1 MKDHSATLLADGFV
15 FLEAPRW
22 HNNQL
27 WVSDVFDKKL
37 HVVQLDGSRDF
48 VCDVPGR
55 ACGIGFLPDDT
66 PIVVSCAEKKLLK
79 VSGNTASVYA
89 DLSEIATGD
98 LNDLVTDEEGRIY
111 VGNFG
116 YDLFGG
122 AQAELTDI
130 HVVEPNGS
138 IRVAASGLEFPNG
151 SIIKDSGCTFV
162 VAETWSCRLTA
173 FDRGPDGALTNP
185 RLYADLGERQPDGI
199 CVDAEGGIWV
209 GCYNT
214 GEFVRVLDGGEI
226 TDIVKFDGN
235 AVACALGGEQG
246 NTLFCCVYL
255 GTDDE
260 LKARQLRSAI
270 YTVEVDVPGP
280 V

>member
-1 MKDHSATLLADGFV
+1 MKDQSATLLADGFV

-37 HVVQLDGSRDF
+37 YIVQMDGSRKF

-55 ACGIGFLPDDT
+55 ACGIGFLPDNT

-79 VSGNTASVYA
+79 VSGETASVYA

-98 LNDLVTDEEGRIY
+98 LNDLVADEQGRIY

-122 AQAELTDI
+122 APAKTTDI

-151 SIIKDSGCTFV
+151 SVIKDSGRTFV

-173 FDRGPDGALTNP
+173 FDRSPDGTLSNP
-185 RLYADLGERQPDGI
+185 RLYADLGARQPDGI
-199 CVDAEGGIWV
+199 CVDVDGGIWV

-214 GEFVRVLDGGEI
+214 GEFVRVLEGGEV

-235 AVACALGGEQG
+235 AVACALGGQQG

-260 LKARQLRSAI
+260 LKARQPRSAI
-270 YTVEVDVPGP
+270 YAIEVDVSGP